1 MWAGNCVIFNLVES
15 LCCVCCLYTNDYIY
29 IYPVFHTYI
38 PSVFSILNS
47 HFLFHDPL
55 IVFTY
60 FYLKQKLP
68 EKIVLKNSLN
78 ERANINFQNI
88 IVKLKLL
95 SHTYKVCNARRN
107 KSTNPLER
115 LTPLLRLFFDFRQCD
130 SRSSRQA
137 DMSPARDIICLVA
150 GLRSIA
156 SG

>member
-1 MWAGNCVIFNLVES
+1 MELRKELWASNCVIFNLVES

-38 PSVFSILNS
+38 PSVFSIHNS

-55 IVFTY
+55 ILFTY

-95 SHTYKVCNARRN
+95 SHTYKVCKVCIGAIN
-107 KSTNPLER
+107 STSTTIL
-115 LTPLLRLFFDFRQCD
+115 
-130 SRSSRQA
+130 
-137 DMSPARDIICLVA
+137 
-150 GLRSIA
+150 
-156 SG
+156 